1 MNYSYDTLTE
11 ALNGLAKRG
20 YTNDFNIQCGGLH
33 CKSLDILLKPEDFE
47 IVEYYRFEGDS
58 NPSDEETVYAIE
70 SKSGVKGVLVNAFGM
85 YGDEAS
91 DEILK
96 KIKIER

>member
-11 ALNGLAKRG
+11 ALNGLAERG
-20 YTNDFNIQCGGLH
+20 FTNDFNIQCDSLQ
-33 CKSLDILLKPEDFE
+33 CKSLGLVLKLEEFE

-96 KIKIER
+96 KLKIGR